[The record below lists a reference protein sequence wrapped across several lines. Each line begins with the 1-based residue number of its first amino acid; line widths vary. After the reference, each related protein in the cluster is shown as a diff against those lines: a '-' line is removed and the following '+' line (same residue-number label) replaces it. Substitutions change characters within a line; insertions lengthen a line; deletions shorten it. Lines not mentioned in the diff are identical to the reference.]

1 MATSL
6 QNDVQIIGQDAFTS
20 SSIAT
25 ANLGQLATD
34 GQGRYFRYVLNGAV
48 AMVPGKLYQASAEDT
63 TNFQNLTCVASSV
76 GDTQITTT
84 TTVTLTANQLAGG
97 IITVT
102 SATTG
107 VGLSY
112 RIASHPAATAAAV
125 TFTLV
130 DPIITATTG
139 TVKIDIVKNPYQ
151 NVIVNPTTASSAP
164 IGVSVYP
171 IAATYYGWVGVKG
184 AFPVLADGAITVGT
198 ALVASNGTAGA
209 VEPLTGVQA
218 PVGIALTGIATT
230 EYGFV
235 NFNLP

>member
-1 MATSL
+1 MSSL
-6 QNDVQIIGQDAFTS
+6 QGDVQVIGQDAFTS

-34 GQGRYFRYVLNGAV
+34 GLGRYFRYVQNGAV
-48 AMVPGKLYQASAEDT
+48 AMAPGKLYQASAEDT
-63 TNFQNLTCVASSV
+63 TNFQNLTCAVSSV

-130 DPIITATTG
+130 DPIVTATTG

-151 NVIVNPTTASSAP
+151 GVIVNPTTASSAP
-164 IGVSVYP
+164 VGVSVYP
-171 IAATYYGWVGVKG
+171 LTASYYGWLGVKG
-184 AFPVLADGAITVGT
+184 AFPVLADGAVTVGT
-198 ALVASNGTAGA
+198 NVSASNGTAGA
-209 VEPLTGVQA
+209 VEPAVTAQAAIGV
-218 PVGIALTGIATT
+218 ALTGIATT

-235 NFNLP
+235 QFNLP